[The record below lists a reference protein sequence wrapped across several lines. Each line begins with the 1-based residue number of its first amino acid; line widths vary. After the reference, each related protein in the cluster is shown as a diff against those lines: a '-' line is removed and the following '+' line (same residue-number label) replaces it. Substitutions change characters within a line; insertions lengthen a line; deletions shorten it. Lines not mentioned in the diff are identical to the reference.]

1 MRIVFIGA
9 GNVATHFSRALF
21 DAGNEICQIYSRSR
35 ENASALSAK
44 LGCPCTANIEE
55 VLDNA
60 DIYMFAVRD
69 DALAPLVRQLKTNSS
84 IWIHTAGNISGNVFS
99 GFVKNY
105 GVMYPLQTFS
115 KNRELDFSKV
125 PLFIEGNTWE
135 TENIIS
141 SLAETVSDKVYAI
154 DFEKRRYLHPAA
166 VFACNFTNNMYH
178 IAAKILE
185 EQQIDRRLLLPLID
199 ETAGKLHTLTPAEA
213 QTGPAVRNDA
223 NTMDN
228 HIALLENDGLRE
240 IYRIISR
247 NIQTFIHGKQ
257 TIMIN
262 YNLKKIKAFIF
273 DVDGVLS
280 ANKVPLALNGDPMRT
295 ANIKDGFAIHLA
307 VKKGFETGIIT
318 GGYTEAVKIRYER
331 LGVRHIY
338 MRSFTKR
345 NDYENFLTVTGLKDE
360 EVMYCGD
367 DLPDYE
373 VMKRVGLSVAPAD
386 AAPEIRQIACYVSP
400 CNGGDG
406 VARDIIEQTLKA
418 QNLWMDD
425 DAFGW

>member
-1 MRIVFIGA
+1 MKIVLIGA
-9 GNVATHFSRALF
+9 GNVATHFSKALSE
-21 DAGNEICQIYSRSR
+21 AGSEICQIYSRSV

-44 LGCPCTANIEE
+44 LGCSCTVNIEE
-55 VLDNA
+55 VRENA
-60 DIYMFAVRD
+60 DIYLFAVSD
-69 DALAPLVRQLKTNSS
+69 DALAPLVRQLKTGGG
-84 IWIHTAGNISGNVFS
+84 IWIHTAGSIPGSVFA
-99 GFVKNY
+99 GYAENY

-115 KNRELDFSKV
+115 RNRELDFSKV
-125 PLFIEGNTWE
+125 PLFIEGNTRE
-135 TENIIS
+135 TEAAIL
-141 SLAETVSDKVYAI
+141 SLAETVSDNVRVM
-154 DFEKRRYLHPAA
+154 DSEKRKRLHPAA
-166 VFACNFTNNMYH
+166 VFACNFTNHMYR
-178 IAAKILE
+178 IAVEILE
-185 EQQIDRRLLLPLID
+185 EQQTDRHLLLPLID
-199 ETAGKLHTLTPAEA
+199 ETAAKLHTLTPAEA

-223 NTMDN
+223 DTMN
-228 HIALLENDGLRE
+228 SHIALLKNDGLRE

-247 NIQTFIHGKQ
+247 NIQTFVHENQ
-257 TIMIN
+257 TNMIN
-262 YNLKKIKAFIF
+262 YDLKKIKAFIF

-280 ANKVPLALNGDPMRT
+280 ANKIPLALNGDPMRT

-338 MRSFTKR
+338 MKSSVKR
-345 NDYENFLTVTGLKDE
+345 NDYEHFLAVTGLKDE

-373 VMKRVGLSVAPAD
+373 VMKRAGLSAAPAD
-386 AAPEIRQIACYVSP
+386 AAPEIRQIARYVSP
-400 CNGGDG
+400 FSAGDG

-418 QNLWMDD
+418 QNLWMDG